1 MLENAGLAVLLFR
14 QFTRLIPGLIILSVI
29 GLPLAGCGDTEGGG
43 GPIVSSLSSPT
54 EGTPPAKGDNQSGV
68 ASDTSSSSGDEDPT
82 ADATNNEVED
92 SETLANIASPD
103 EGETPD
109 ISFGE
114 EDPEISLTST
124 PTGVTAQLTW
134 DASTDPEVQGYFIH
148 YGKRSPGEYGSCSY
162 DESQRVGTPPAT
174 ITGLEPN
181 TPYFFAISA
190 FGESESEAET
200 PCSNEVLIVTPST
213 QS

>member
-14 QFTRLIPGLIILSVI
+14 QFTRLIPGLIILTVI
-29 GLPLAGCGDTEGGG
+29 GLPLAGCGDTEGG

-54 EGTPPAKGDNQSGV
+54 EGTPPAKEGSESGV
-68 ASDTSSSSGDEDPT
+68 DSNAPGLSENENSSADTAESE
-82 ADATNNEVED
+82 AEN
-92 SETLANIASPD
+92 SETLANLASPD

-124 PTGVTAQLTW
+124 PTGVSAQLTW

-162 DESQRVGTPPAT
+162 EESQRVGTPPAT

-200 PCSNEVLIVTPST
+200 PCSNEVLIVTPAT